1 MRTAGQ
7 VGAAARTDRLVGQGE
22 PLRHRRTLACTS
34 WRRRLF
40 YDPGVGR
47 QPLTVTPT
55 SVPALTTPV
64 TGADESAVVAPRV
77 LCVTIGVVQTR
88 HFGRRHIVR
97 CR

>member
-1 MRTAGQ
+1 MQTAGQ

-47 QPLTVTPT
+47 QPL
-55 SVPALTTPV
+55 
-64 TGADESAVVAPRV
+64 
-77 LCVTIGVVQTR
+77 
-88 HFGRRHIVR
+88 
-97 CR
+97 